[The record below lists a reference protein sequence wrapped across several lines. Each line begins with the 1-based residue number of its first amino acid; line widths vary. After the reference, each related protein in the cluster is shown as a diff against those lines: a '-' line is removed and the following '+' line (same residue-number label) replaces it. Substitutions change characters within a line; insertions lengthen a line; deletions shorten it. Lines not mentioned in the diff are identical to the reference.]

1 MGPTPR
7 LIRPRVVFDT
17 NVLVSALLFRRGLLG
32 WLVDVWQTERV
43 RPLGSKA
50 TIAELLRVLGY
61 PKFRL
66 AAGDRQALLEE
77 YLPWCEAIVVPPT
90 VDVPDCRDPEDRMFL
105 ELAARSQCRRPCYRR
120 WRPAGVGTHLRYAHP
135 DSRDYESAARLSAW
149 WPRSAG
155 GRDWSRR

>member
-105 ELAARSQCRRPCYRR
+105 ELAAAANADALVTGDGDLLVLAPTFATPILT
-120 WRPAGVGTHLRYAHP
+120 PATMKVQL
-135 DSRDYESAARLSAW
+135 D
-149 WPRSAG
+149 
-155 GRDWSRR
+155 

>member
-61 PKFRL
+61 PNS
-66 AAGDRQALLEE
+66 AL
-77 YLPWCEAIVVPPT
+77 PPAT
-90 VDVPDCRDPEDRMFL
+90 AKPYS
-105 ELAARSQCRRPCYRR
+105 RSICLGVRP
-120 WRPAGVGTHLRYAHP
+120 
-135 DSRDYESAARLSAW
+135 
-149 WPRSAG
+149 
-155 GRDWSRR
+155 

>member
-1 MGPTPR
+1 M
-7 LIRPRVVFDT
+7 VFDT

-50 TIAELLRVLGY
+50 TIVELLRVLGY

-105 ELAARSQCRRPCYRR
+105 ELAAAANADALVTGDGDLLVLAPTF
-120 WRPAGVGTHLRYAHP
+120 ATAHP

-149 WPRSAG
+149 
-155 GRDWSRR
+155 